1 MQCQDTYSPVLV
13 KEDRTIALSA
23 YTFPRTAEWLGRCLR
38 AAGEL
43 CMQQQK
49 NLKKLKK
56 PLKFSEVDNL
66 QCIIC
71 AHVIYFFV
79 SPKFRLL

>member
-1 MQCQDTYSPVLV
+1 MQCQDTFSPILV
-13 KEDRTIALSA
+13 KEDRTMALSA
-23 YTFPRTAEWLGRCLR
+23 YTFPRTGERLGRCLR
-38 AAGEL
+38 TAGEL

-49 NLKKLKK
+49 NKEKLKK
-56 PLKFSEVDNL
+56 PLIFSEVDNL